1 MCFKINWKNW
11 NNWNNT
17 YLFPFKR
24 LIIRELLCCCAWQLK
39 LEIPVILLIFRFLL
53 YVSGFRTPILLVFP
67 CQFSSNRL
75 SLDGRLKSFLGRN
88 ISLLPPCSLFVS
100 SLLA

>member
-24 LIIRELLCCCAWQLK
+24 LIIRELLCYR
-39 LEIPVILLIFRFLL
+39 V
-53 YVSGFRTPILLVFP
+53 
-67 CQFSSNRL
+67 
-75 SLDGRLKSFLGRN
+75 
-88 ISLLPPCSLFVS
+88 
-100 SLLA
+100 

>member
-24 LIIRELLCCCAWQLK
+24 LIIRELLCCR
-39 LEIPVILLIFRFLL
+39 V
-53 YVSGFRTPILLVFP
+53 
-67 CQFSSNRL
+67 
-75 SLDGRLKSFLGRN
+75 
-88 ISLLPPCSLFVS
+88 
-100 SLLA
+100 

>member
-1 MCFKINWKNW
+1 MCFKINWNNW
-11 NNWNNT
+11 NNWNKRVF
-17 YLFPFKR
+17 LFFKR
-24 LIIRELLCCCAWQLK
+24 LIIKGLLCCYVWQLK

-53 YVSGFRTPILLVFP
+53 YVSGFRTPIVLVFP

-75 SLDGRLKSFLGRN
+75 SLDGCLKSFLGRN

>member
-17 YLFPFKR
+17 NLFPFKR
-24 LIIRELLCCCAWQLK
+24 LIIRELLCCRVWQLK

-53 YVSGFRTPILLVFP
+53 YVSGF
-67 CQFSSNRL
+67 
-75 SLDGRLKSFLGRN
+75 
-88 ISLLPPCSLFVS
+88 
-100 SLLA
+100 